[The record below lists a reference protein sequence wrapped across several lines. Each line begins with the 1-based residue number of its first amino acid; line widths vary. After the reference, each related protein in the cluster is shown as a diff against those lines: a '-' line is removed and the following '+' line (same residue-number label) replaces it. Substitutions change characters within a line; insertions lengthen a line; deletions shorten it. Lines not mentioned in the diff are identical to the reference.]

1 MIVNQDII
9 PTTGVWADTVV
20 ILTLRVRDQPAVQAG
35 GVEQCGVVAKG
46 RSVNYDL
53 SIESTLYEY

>member
-9 PTTGVWADTVV
+9 PAAGVLADAVV
-20 ILTLRVRDQPAVQAG
+20 FFTLRVRDQPAVQAG
-35 GVEQCGVVAKG
+35 GVEQGGVVAKG

>member
-9 PTTGVWADTVV
+9 PAAGVLADSVV
-20 ILTLRVRDQPAVQAG
+20 LFALRVRDKPAVQARGVEPG
-35 GVEQCGVVAKG
+35 GVAAKG

>member
-1 MIVNQDII
+1 MNQDII
-9 PTTGVWADTVV
+9 PAAGVLTDTVV
-20 ILTLRVRDQPAVQAG
+20 LFALRVRDQPAVQAG
-35 GVEQCGVVAKG
+35 GVEPGGVAAKG

>member
-1 MIVNQDII
+1 MLPEARISSAV
-9 PTTGVWADTVV
+9 GVRTDSVV
-20 ILTLRVRDQPAVQAG
+20 LFTLRVRDQPAVQAR
-35 GVEQCGVVAKG
+35 GVESGGVVAKG

>member
-1 MIVNQDII
+1 MNQDII

-35 GVEQCGVVAKG
+35 GVEQGGVVAKG

>member
-1 MIVNQDII
+1 MNQDII
-9 PTTGVWADTVV
+9 PAAGVLTDTVV
-20 ILTLRVRDQPAVQAG
+20 LFALRVRDQPAMQAG
-35 GVEQCGVVAKG
+35 GVEQGGVVAKG